1 MIYRGVKLNNNE
13 QKKKDRHDLLKAIGI
28 AVGTILL
35 IAGFVFV
42 LRGFGIR

>member
-13 QKKKDRHDLLKAIGI
+13 QKKKDQHDMLKAIGI

-35 IAGFVFV
+35 IAGLVFA
-42 LRGFGIR
+42 LREFGIR

>member
-1 MIYRGVKLNNNE
+1 MIYRGVKLNENE
-13 QKKKDRHDLLKAIGI
+13 QKKKDRHNMLNAIGI

-42 LRGFGIR
+42 LRGFGVW

>member
-1 MIYRGVKLNNNE
+1 MNEIE
-13 QKKKDRHDLLKAIGI
+13 QKEKDRHDMLKAIGI

-42 LRGFGIR
+42 LRGFGVR

>member
-13 QKKKDRHDLLKAIGI
+13 QKKKDRHDMLKAIVI

-35 IAGFVFV
+35 IAGLVFA
-42 LRGFGIR
+42 LRKFGIR